1 MTVVCASC
9 QRYLGTRAPYRDLG
23 VTHGMCTP
31 CAIRQRRE
39 LSTLVVSRERADAWP
54 VLESVLRVQSDLHIV
69 LERRQGDRRQTV
81 LYVEACRRMP
91 GQDRRKTRSL
101 RLV

>member
-9 QRYLGTRAPYRDLG
+9 QRYLGTKPPYRDLG
-23 VTHGMCTP
+23 VTHGTCVS
-31 CAIRQRRE
+31 CALRQRRE

-54 VLESVLRVQSDLHIV
+54 VLESVVRVQSDLQVV
-69 LERRQGDRRQTV
+69 LERRQVDRRQAV
-81 LYVEACRRMP
+81 LDVKGCRRMQS
-91 GQDRRKTRSL
+91 QDRRQTRSL